1 MTLIELYNLKL
12 NEYKETGVRERPW
25 KLLAMLLLSEINK
38 YEPARNSRGEFYKK
52 YKDEIDKKIAK
63 VERDFNFTYEDIVE
77 YIERI
82 VVCDNYEYQ
91 RIWFVFED
99 GFGALSWGLMYREE
113 KTAEEIYSEYFEN
126 DELKKDYDIEERAI
140 ANNISITKLD
150 NLLNRIVANPN
161 DFYKIICDELTAE
174 ERVFILK
181 QLENKCCMNC
191 TNGSC
196 RVEYDEKVGVDEF
209 GKPRGSE
216 CVGWFNAE
224 LIGRSKVLRKT
235 DINKLR

>member
-25 KLLAMLLLSEINK
+25 KLLAMLLLSEKDK
-38 YEPARNSRGEFYKK
+38 YEPLRNSQGEFYKK
-52 YKDEIDKKIAK
+52 YKEEIDKKIAK
-63 VERDFNFTYEDIVE
+63 VERDFNFTHEDIVE
-77 YIERI
+77 HIEKT
-82 VVCDNYEYQ
+82 VECDNFEEQ

-99 GFGALSWGLMYREE
+99 GFGVLNWGLLYREE
-113 KTAEEIYSEYFEN
+113 KTAEEIYSEYYDN
-126 DELKKDYDIEERAI
+126 DDLKKDYDIEERAI

-150 NLLNRIVANPN
+150 NLLNRILENPTE
-161 DFYKIICDELTAE
+161 FYKRICDELTAE
-174 ERVFILK
+174 ERVFILRH
-181 QLENKCCMNC
+181 LENKSCMNC

-196 RVEYDEKVGVDEF
+196 RVEYNEKVGVDEF
-209 GKPRGSE
+209 GKPQGSE

-224 LIGRSKVLRKT
+224 IIGRSKVLRKT

>member
-82 VVCDNYEYQ
+82 V
-91 RIWFVFED
+91 
-99 GFGALSWGLMYREE
+99 
-113 KTAEEIYSEYFEN
+113 
-126 DELKKDYDIEERAI
+126 
-140 ANNISITKLD
+140 
-150 NLLNRIVANPN
+150 ANPN

-209 GKPRGSE
+209 GKPQGSE

>member
-82 VVCDNYEYQ
+82 V
-91 RIWFVFED
+91 
-99 GFGALSWGLMYREE
+99 
-113 KTAEEIYSEYFEN
+113 
-126 DELKKDYDIEERAI
+126 
-140 ANNISITKLD
+140 
-150 NLLNRIVANPN
+150 ANPN

-174 ERVFILK
+174 
-181 QLENKCCMNC
+181 
-191 TNGSC
+191 
-196 RVEYDEKVGVDEF
+196 
-209 GKPRGSE
+209 
-216 CVGWFNAE
+216 
-224 LIGRSKVLRKT
+224 
-235 DINKLR
+235 